1 MFPVYFQG
9 SVVGAIMGL
18 ALIIVLGTVLI
29 RSKAEWLGWFSKK
42 YRYWV
47 TTAILVA
54 WCASFV
60 NIGIHNVQGDRAR
73 FDQAGTL
80 TEKTA
85 PVKVES
91 ASPESAKQ
99 AAADLRKEIDAGNLQ
114 K

>member
-18 ALIIVLGTVLI
+18 ALIIVLGTALI

-42 YRYWV
+42 YRCWI
-47 TTAILVA
+47 TAAILVA
-54 WCASFV
+54 WCGSFV

-99 AAADLRKEIDAGNLQ
+99 AAADLRKEIDAGNLN